1 LTQLFPLPGNSLST
15 PEWHTSSRIGK
26 FYGLHSVKFTDYI
39 PLISPNQY
47 AGGMAYQERVIDAQL
62 RRALKGA
69 GAVVLEGPKACGKTT
84 TASQLAASVVRLDR
98 DRQAREVGLANPDAL
113 LAGDVPRLI
122 DEWQLVPE
130 VWNAVRGAVDD
141 RRAPGQ
147 FILTG
152 SATPADDQTRHS
164 GAMRFLRL
172 ELRPMSLHESGES
185 SGAACVSRLW
195 QGETPPPSI
204 ERAELEQLAEA
215 AARGGWPGI
224 LDLDKETCLALNRS
238 YLRSIAAGDII
249 TVDGIRRDPQKV
261 AALLGALGRNTGTYV
276 TNRVLQTDSAE
287 FGQLIDP
294 TTIAAYLDALVRL
307 WVLVPQ
313 HAWGG
318 HLRSSAAAR
327 KAPKRHLVDPSL
339 AVAAMEA
346 EPADLLRDRAAFGQV
361 FETLVF
367 RDLSVYAQAADLSVR
382 AFQDSKGN
390 EIDAV
395 LTKGTQWAGV
405 EVKLSAIPE
414 VVDAAAAKLL
424 ALAGRMTSEPQFL
437 AIVTADGPTYT
448 RPDGVHVIGITQLG
462 P

>member
-1 LTQLFPLPGNSLST
+1 
-15 PEWHTSSRIGK
+15 
-26 FYGLHSVKFTDYI
+26 
-39 PLISPNQY
+39 
-47 AGGMAYQERVIDAQL
+47 MAYQERVIDAQL

-69 GAVVLEGPKACGKTT
+69 GAVVLEGPRACGKTT
-84 TASQLAASVVRLDR
+84 TALQVVVSDVRLDR
-98 DRQAREVGLANPDAL
+98 DRQTREAGLANPDIL
-113 LAGDVPRLI
+113 LEGAVPRLI

-130 VWNAVRGAVDD
+130 VWNAIRGAVDD
-141 RRAPGQ
+141 RRVPGQ

-172 ELRPMSLHESGES
+172 ELRPMSLYESGES
-185 SGAACVSRLW
+185 GGAVSVSRLW
-195 QGETPPPSI
+195 KGETPPVSI
-204 ERAELEQLAEA
+204 ERADLGLLADA

-224 LDLDKETCLALNRS
+224 LDFDQETCLALNRS

-249 TVDGIRRDPQKV
+249 TADGIKRDPRKV

-276 TNRVLQTDSAE
+276 TNRVLQTDSAG

-294 TTIAAYLDALVRL
+294 ATISVYLDALVRL
-307 WVLVPQ
+307 WVVVPQ
-313 HAWGG
+313 YAWGG
-318 HLRSSAAAR
+318 HLRSSAPAR

-346 EPADLLRDRAAFGQV
+346 EPSDLLRDREAFGQV

-367 RDLSVYAQAADLSVR
+367 RDLSVYAQAADLSLR

-395 LTKGTQWAGV
+395 LVKGMEWAGV

-414 VVDAAAAKLL
+414 VVDTAAAKLL
-424 ALAGRMTSEPQFL
+424 AIAGRMTSEPRFL

-448 RPDGVHVIGITQLG
+448 RPDGVQVISITQLG